1 MENGKCVVESN
12 TLTWISKMRVPPN
25 FIKRRGV
32 KALFLAVDDL
42 WLYNFHSQDYDGT
55 VEIVF
60 ETIDFIEEKQW

>member
-1 MENGKCVVESN
+1 MENGECVTESN
-12 TLTWISKMRVPPN
+12 TLKWISKTRTLLN

-32 KALFLAVDDL
+32 KTLFLAVDDL
-42 WLYNFHSQDYDGT
+42 WLYNFHSQQYDGT

>member
-1 MENGKCVVESN
+1 MTESN
-12 TLTWISKMRVPPN
+12 TLKWISKTRTLLN

-32 KALFLAVDDL
+32 KTLFLAVDDL
-42 WLYNFHSQDYDGT
+42 WLYNFHSQQYDGT